1 MFWPSGRGLSN
12 ISNARPPSSRS
23 RSPLRAPPS
32 EPRPQ
37 DAPHKQGYR
46 RVTGQ
51 HWCAACKDLLPQYFE
66 TGWENWVLI
75 APGGSKHDAGVFLF
89 HVWSLVCCG
98 QDLDIK
104 KVWAS
109 TSGIYLP
116 LCKSCMI
123 KFIDILPDQDSCDH
137 KGLADLVDKY
147 RPTQKYASAKAKLT
161 KPQLQA
167 ELDYQILRNEQLEK
181 ATGAIIAGLF
191 RQQLKMIVKNA
202 RDTNQRGGEGRG

>member
-1 MFWPSGRGLSN
+1 M
-12 ISNARPPSSRS
+12 
-23 RSPLRAPPS
+23 
-32 EPRPQ
+32 
-37 DAPHKQGYR
+37 
-46 RVTGQ
+46 
-51 HWCAACKDLLPQYFE
+51 
-66 TGWENWVLI
+66 
-75 APGGSKHDAGVFLF
+75 
-89 HVWSLVCCG
+89 
-98 QDLDIK
+98 K
-104 KVWAS
+104 KVWFS

-191 RQQLKMIVKNA
+191 RQQLKMMVKNA
-202 RDTNQRGGEGRG
+202 RDTIREEEKAEVEKKEEATVAAPRASTKDMQLNDAGNTNEEKINAGNSDGDI